1 MKRIIDF
8 IDNVPVTRCVSSI
21 LMMAMAVIM
30 TLNVVLRYGF
40 GFSFNWGDEILR
52 YICVYMS
59 FLGIAAAWRYNSHV
73 RVALFVE
80 KLFPEWLKVPT
91 RILTYIITIV
101 FMAACT
107 YFGLVLVERIIQSG
121 QISPALHLPMYLLY
135 GIVPLT
141 SILSIIQLLLQ
152 LFKHRAYRVPME

>member
-1 MKRIIDF
+1 MDSAFRLIGGMK
-8 IDNVPVTRCVSSI
+8 S
-21 LMMAMAVIM
+21 
-30 TLNVVLRYGF
+30 YGI
-40 GFSFNWGDEILR
+40 SA
-52 YICVYMS
+52 YICP
-59 FLGIAAAWRYNSHV
+59 FWALLQPGGYNSHV

>member
-8 IDNVPVTRCVSSI
+8 IDNVPVTRCISSI

-73 RVALFVE
+73 DR
-80 KLFPEWLKVPT
+80 KST
-91 RILTYIITIV
+91 RLN
-101 FMAACT
+101 
-107 YFGLVLVERIIQSG
+107 S
-121 QISPALHLPMYLLY
+121 SH
-135 GIVPLT
+135 T
-141 SILSIIQLLLQ
+141 S
-152 LFKHRAYRVPME
+152 

>member
-1 MKRIIDF
+1 MKRIFDF
-8 IDNVPVTRCVSSI
+8 IDNVPVTRCISSI

-80 KLFPEWLKVPT
+80 KLFSECLKVPT
-91 RILTYIITIV
+91 RVLTYIITMI
-101 FMAACT
+101 FMVACT

-152 LFKHRAYRVPME
+152 LFKHQAYRNPME